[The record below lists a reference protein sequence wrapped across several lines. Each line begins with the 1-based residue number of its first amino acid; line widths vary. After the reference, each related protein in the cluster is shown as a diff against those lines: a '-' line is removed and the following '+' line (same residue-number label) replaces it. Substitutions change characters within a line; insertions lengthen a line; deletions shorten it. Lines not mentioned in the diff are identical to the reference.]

1 MKPIEKSIGT
11 DRDGNKL
18 YREDLISGV
27 NLSGADLREA
37 NLSGVDLSG
46 VDLRGANLSG
56 ADLRGANLSGADLRG
71 ANLRWAN
78 LNEANLREAD
88 LRGANLSGADLLG
101 ANFDFS
107 ILPLFC
113 GSFDMKVDDR
123 FVWQLICHITR
134 LAQDN
139 MSDKAKKAI
148 EKIMPYADRFC
159 EYRNDVKKI

>member
-1 MKPIEKSIGT
+1 
-11 DRDGNKL
+11 
-18 YREDLISGV
+18 
-27 NLSGADLREA
+27 
-37 NLSGVDLSG
+37 
-46 VDLRGANLSG
+46 
-56 ADLRGANLSGADLRG
+56 
-71 ANLRWAN
+71 
-78 LNEANLREAD
+78 